1 MKKLQ
6 QDFSVVESLDLSPGV
21 HHFVFGASTI
31 AYSVWESDNSILLQ
45 SLRTKTS
52 EKKKGSARAAMVE
65 FLRLADQVGMDVD
78 LGASPLT
85 KDVRLGRL
93 VAFYQSLGFELTGR
107 AINPAGDPQM
117 IRKAA
122 VACKATP
129 VAASNVKPP
138 SF

>member
-1 MKKLQ
+1 MKKIE
-6 QDFSVVESLDLSPGV
+6 QDFSISEGLDLSPGV
-21 HHFVFGASTI
+21 HHFAFGASTI

-65 FLRLADQVGMDVD
+65 FLRLADQVGMDID

-85 KDVRLGRL
+85 KDVHLGRL

-117 IRKAA
+117 VRRAA
-122 VACKATP
+122 VACKANSG
-129 VAASNVKPP
+129 VVSNVKPP